1 MHSSLTVASV
11 TVGSTTLSLRDVVE
25 VARHGARVI
34 VDDDA
39 LQRVAD
45 TRALIDALADDPQ
58 PHYGISTGFGALA
71 TTFIGVDR
79 RAQLQASLIRSHA
92 AGTGAE
98 VEREVVRALMLLRL
112 QTLATGRTGV
122 RPVVVETYAALLN
135 AGITPVVRE
144 YGSLGCS
151 GDLAPLSHVALAV
164 MGEGEVRDAAGS
176 ALAAADA
183 LAAAGIEPVVLRE
196 KEGLALING
205 TDGMLGMLLL
215 ALHDLEEL
223 LTTADVAAAIS
234 IESQLGTDAVFAADL
249 MALRP
254 QLGQAES
261 AANLRAFLAGSPIVA
276 SHRGPECTRVQD
288 AYSLRCAPQVHGAAR
303 DTVAHAAQIAEREL
317 ASAVDN
323 PVVTVDGRVE
333 SNGNFHGAPVAYVL
347 DFLAI
352 AVADVA
358 SMSERRTDRALDVAR
373 SNGLPPFLADEVGV
387 DSGLM
392 IAQYAAAGIVSE
404 LKRLAA
410 PASVDSIPS
419 SAMQEDHV
427 SMGWAGARKLRRAI
441 DGLARVLAIEV
452 LTGCRAL
459 DLRAP
464 LQPAVATG
472 AVRELVRSRVQGPGP
487 DRFVSPEIE
496 AVTDLVASG
505 AVARTAL
512 ALIEGDHA

>member
-11 TVGSTTLSLRDVVE
+11 TVGSTTLSPRDVVE

>member
-1 MHSSLTVASV
+1 MNESV
-11 TVGSTTLSLRDVVE
+11 TVGSQPLTPQDVVA
-25 VARHGARVI
+25 VARHDARVT
-34 VDDDA
+34 VHADA
-39 LQRVAD
+39 VRRVAD
-45 TRALIDALADDPQ
+45 TRALIEGLADDPQ

-71 TTFIGVDR
+71 TTFIAEDR

-92 AGTGAE
+92 AGTGSE

-122 RPVVVETYAALLN
+122 RPVVVETYAGLLN

-164 MGEGEVRDAAGS
+164 MGEGEVRDASGD
-176 ALAAADA
+176 LREAADA
-183 LAAAGIEPVVLRE
+183 LAAAGIAPVALRE

-215 ALHDLEEL
+215 ALHDLEML

-254 QLGQAES
+254 QLGQAAS
-261 AANLRAFLAGSPIVA
+261 AANLRSFLAGSPIVA

-288 AYSLRCAPQVHGAAR
+288 AYSLRCTPQVHGAAR
-303 DTVAHAAQIAEREL
+303 DTMTHAAQIAEREL
-317 ASAVDN
+317 ASSVDN

-464 LQPAVATG
+464 LSPAPVTG
-472 AVRELVRSRVQGPGP
+472 AVRDLVRTRVAGPGP

-505 AVARTAL
+505 AVASSAL
-512 ALIEGDHA
+512 ARIPAGAVTA